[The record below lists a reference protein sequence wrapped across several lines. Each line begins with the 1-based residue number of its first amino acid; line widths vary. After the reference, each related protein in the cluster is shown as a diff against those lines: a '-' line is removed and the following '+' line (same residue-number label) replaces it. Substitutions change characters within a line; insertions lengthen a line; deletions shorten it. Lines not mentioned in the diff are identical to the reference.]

1 MGKCKTYYS
10 YARFKSQWETSVHGG
25 ASRDLDGY
33 HVLNPKG
40 NIHHHILLDHQK
52 VSKSQREYSSPDR
65 HGRKVGVVY
74 WFQIPTGN
82 FSTTFLCLA
91 TSKIIQFQIPM
102 GKSKLYYYAK
112 FSRWTTEFQI
122 PMGSPKLVC
131 FLKRQS

>member
-91 TSKIIQFQIPM
+91 TSKINSNSPLYLCPNNVSYLCKALFFIF
-102 GKSKLYYYAK
+102 SKCCG
-112 FSRWTTEFQI
+112 F
-122 PMGSPKLVC
+122 
-131 FLKRQS
+131 

>member
-1 MGKCKTYYS
+1 MGNFSTWRSKPGLGRVSC
-10 YARFKSQWETSVHGG
+10 FKSQREYS
-25 ASRDLDGY
+25 A
-33 HVLNPKG
+33 P
-40 NIHHHILLDHQK
+40 IAIHHILLDHQK